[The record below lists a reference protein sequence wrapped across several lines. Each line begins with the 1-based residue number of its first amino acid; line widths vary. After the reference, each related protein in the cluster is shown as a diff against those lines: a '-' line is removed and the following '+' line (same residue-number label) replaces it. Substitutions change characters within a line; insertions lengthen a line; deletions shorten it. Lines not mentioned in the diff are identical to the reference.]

1 MKTLI
6 VLLSFAMA
14 AGGACRKFD
23 FVVYGG
29 TAGGVIAAVAG
40 ARNGL
45 QVALVAPERH
55 LGGMVTGGLSA
66 TDFGDYRVIGGMSRE
81 VFDRIGKHYG
91 KAVEWRFEPHV
102 AEQVMN
108 EMVREAKVNV
118 FTSHRLKEAGGVR
131 AQGGRVQEIIT
142 ENGDRFCAATFADS
156 SYEGDLMGQAKVT
169 YTWGRE
175 GERDYGESLAGVRGR
190 QRKDHHFN
198 VRVSPF
204 DANGALLPE
213 VFAGPKGQ
221 PGEGDKKMQ
230 AYTYR
235 MCLSEDPQ
243 NRVPFVKPAGY
254 DVRRYELLARLV
266 AALEVDHG
274 HAPGIKEFLLMLHLP
289 NAKYDINSFGGYST
303 DHIGANWDYATAS
316 YERRAAIWK
325 EHYEY
330 EAGLFYFLANDAR
343 MPAALRAAVGALGL
357 AKDEFADN
365 GNWPYQLY
373 IRESRRMVGEYV
385 MTQPDIQDRITKPDS
400 IGMGSYQSDSHH
412 VQRVATA
419 DGAVENEGEMY
430 VPTHPYQIPFRILL
444 PKRGQADNLL
454 VPVCFSATHV
464 TYSTIRMEPQYMILG
479 QAAGTAAAIAKKA
492 GKLARDVDAGELQRV
507 LRAQKAILAIT
518 EISGAAQK

>member
-1 MKTLI
+1 M
-6 VLLSFAMA
+6 
-14 AGGACRKFD
+14 
-23 FVVYGG
+23 
-29 TAGGVIAAVAG
+29 
-40 ARNGL
+40 
-45 QVALVAPERH
+45 
-55 LGGMVTGGLSA
+55 
-66 TDFGDYRVIGGMSRE
+66 
-81 VFDRIGKHYG
+81 
-91 KAVEWRFEPHV
+91 
-102 AEQVMN
+102 
-108 EMVREAKVNV
+108 
-118 FTSHRLKEAGGVR
+118 R

-365 GNWPYQLY
+365 GNWPLPVVY
-373 IRESRRMVGEYV
+373 
-385 MTQPDIQDRITKPDS
+385 P
-400 IGMGSYQSDSHH
+400 
-412 VQRVATA
+412 RVAA
-419 DGAVENEGEMY
+419 NGG
-430 VPTHPYQIPFRILL
+430 
-444 PKRGQADNLL
+444 G
-454 VPVCFSATHV
+454 VCDDAAG
-464 TYSTIRMEPQYMILG
+464 YSRPDHQ
-479 QAAGTAAAIAKKA
+479 AGTASGWVPTRATRTMCSGWRPAERR
-492 GKLARDVDAGELQRV
+492 GGERGRDVCADAPLPDPV
-507 LRAQKAILAIT
+507 
-518 EISGAAQK
+518 SHPAAEAGPGG